1 MKLWKDVDFERE
13 RRGFIKARKNHVSM
27 WGVSLAFAVVFAVT
41 WLSSWL
47 LLNAGMQS
55 MPLRYAIN
63 ILIGYGAFFCVIR
76 VWADY
81 QKKHPSERH
90 ENSDLGSFD
99 LLGAD
104 GEGCLFVI
112 ALIAIGFLIAGLFMW
127 VGTSLLL
134 EVAFEVAFAGALVRR
149 MGHIQEVG
157 NWHIVLFQKTYVW
170 LVLLV
175 AVVCSGAYFC
185 QNKYPGAVNMSG
197 VWKQWK
203 AEK

>member
-1 MKLWKDVDFERE
+1 MKIWKDVDLEHE
-13 RRGFIKARKNHVSM
+13 RRGFIDARKNHVSM
-27 WGVSLAFAVVFAVT
+27 WGASFAFASIFIVT

-47 LLNAGMQS
+47 LLKMGLQS

-63 ILIGYGAFFCVIR
+63 ILVGYGAFFGVIR

-81 QKKHPSERH
+81 QKRHPVVRH
-90 ENSDLGSFD
+90 KNSDWGSLD
-99 LLGAD
+99 LPGAD
-104 GEGCLFVI
+104 AEGCLIFMGLIAVGFVI
-112 ALIAIGFLIAGLFMW
+112 VGLFMW
-127 VGTSLLL
+127 IGTGLLL

-149 MGHIQEVG
+149 MGQIEEVG
-157 NWHIVLFQKTYVW
+157 NWHVVLFQKTCWWV
-170 LVLLV
+170 VLLIL
-175 AVVCSGAYFC
+175 VVGAGAFYC